1 MEGKTMNN
9 QFVSR
14 LSSVLVATA
23 FVGASAISARAQAP
37 KDLARYFNS
46 KPLTIIVPTSPGG
59 GYDTFARMV
68 ARFVGKHLPGNP
80 RFVVR
85 NIPGGGQLRGL
96 RTTMKS
102 RPDGLTIG
110 LLHPR
115 FVQRELAGVDVPDFN
130 LKTVRVL
137 GTPSAV
143 RRPRIW
149 CARRS
154 IASSWDEIV
163 KLGRPLTSGGDQ
175 PGASFGLGPQFV
187 EALGGPIKMV
197 YGYSGTSEI
206 MAGFDRSETEGV
218 DRCVEENVPRL
229 YPNWIQNK
237 FVAPIFWWEKEP
249 SQDWL
254 GQLGTSGKIPNIHD
268 IMKPN
273 DDQKTAFEVANH
285 FLVFSRIFVTP
296 PGVADNVYE
305 AWRKAFEQTTRDP
318 GFLKAAEVAG
328 LDVGLG
334 TAEDF
339 KNSLSQFDKLTPDG
353 RKLFKS
359 LIGQ

>member
-1 MEGKTMNN
+1 MSKRFFYLMGIGIIG
-9 QFVSR
+9 FA
-14 LSSVLVATA
+14 L
-23 FVGASAISARAQAP
+23 VGAMPLPTLAQAP
-37 KDLARYFNS
+37 KDLAEHFGR

-80 RFVVR
+80 RFLVQ

-96 RTTMKS
+96 RTTMRS

-110 LLHPR
+110 MLHPR
-115 FVQRELAGVDVPDFN
+115 FVQRELAGVDVPDFD

-137 GTPSAV
+137 GTPSGI
-143 RRPRIW
+143 RRSRIW
-149 CARRS
+149 CVQRN
-154 IASSWDEIV
+154 IATNWNEML

-175 PGASFGLGPQFV
+175 PGAAFGLGPQFV

-206 MAGFDRSETEGV
+206 MAGFDRGETEGV

-229 YPNWIQNK
+229 FPNWIKNK
-237 FVAPIFWWEKEP
+237 TVAPIFWWEKEP
-249 SQDWL
+249 SSDWL
-254 GQLGTSGKIPNIHD
+254 GQLGTPGKIPHVHEV
-268 IMKPN
+268 MKPT
-273 DDQKTAFEVANH
+273 DDQKNAFEVANH
-285 FLVFSRIFVTP
+285 FLVFSRLFVTP

-305 AWRKAFEQTTRDP
+305 AWRKGFEQTTRDP
-318 GFLKAAEVAG
+318 GFIKAADAAG

-339 KNSLSQFDKLTPDG
+339 RSSLRKFDALKPEG
-353 RKLFKS
+353 RNLFKK